1 MQMEADAGGE
11 PSRLERARLNAFLRT
26 LKPPPEVFAEVDE
39 QKSVFSTDSEFVQA
53 KALRPRI
60 GREFGKISI
69 DIPADVVNLD
79 ITPFLDTSYIDPD
92 PVAAEIAC
100 STEIQA
106 RRRVYLSAVD
116 GIEARRKR
124 QQSIHAKVS
133 EITELLQTGSVES
146 WRGFDLKRRRE
157 MEAKTGSR
165 KLCEFDRCP
174 NAVFPGSQFCCVHI
188 LNDTE
193 QKLFV
198 PCEKC
203 GRPYPKC
210 GTCFTCPP

>member
-1 MQMEADAGGE
+1 MEAGAAGE
-11 PSRLERARLNAFLRT
+11 PSPLERARLNAFLRA
-26 LKPPPEVFAEVDE
+26 LKPPPEGFAEADAQE
-39 QKSVFSTDSEFVQA
+39 SVFSTDSEFVQA
-53 KALRPRI
+53 KALRPKI
-60 GREFGKISI
+60 GRKFGKISI
-69 DIPADVVNLD
+69 DLPADVVNLD
-79 ITPFLDTSYIDPD
+79 ITPFLETSYVDPD

-100 STEIQA
+100 SAEIQA
-106 RRRVYLSAVD
+106 RRRLYLSSVD
-116 GIEARRKR
+116 EIEARRKR
-124 QQSIHAKVS
+124 QQLIQAKVS

-146 WRGFDLKRRRE
+146 WRTFDLTRRRE

-165 KLCEFDRCP
+165 KLCEVDRCP
-174 NAVFPGSQFCCVHI
+174 NVVFPGSRFCCVHI

-210 GTCFTCPP
+210 GTCSMCPP